1 MSDKDSFTGTIVGTV
16 EKVGDSKNGL
26 YARITYKTN
35 PSAQYPERATAW
47 GVKGPVVAGDRVK
60 VSGAISVR
68 KSERDGK
75 TYIDTSN
82 NFPELEVLRE
92 AGGAPLG
99 ESVGSHDATSEPWAS
114 DSTPF

>member
-16 EKVGDSKNGL
+16 EKVGDSKNGP

-47 GVKGPVVAGDRVK
+47 GLKSSVQVGQRVK

-75 TYIDTSN
+75 TYIDTSI
-82 NFPELEVLRE
+82 NFPELEVLGGVV
-92 AGGAPLG
+92 AGPVVDTFDDGG
-99 ESVGSHDATSEPWAS
+99 
-114 DSTPF
+114 TPF